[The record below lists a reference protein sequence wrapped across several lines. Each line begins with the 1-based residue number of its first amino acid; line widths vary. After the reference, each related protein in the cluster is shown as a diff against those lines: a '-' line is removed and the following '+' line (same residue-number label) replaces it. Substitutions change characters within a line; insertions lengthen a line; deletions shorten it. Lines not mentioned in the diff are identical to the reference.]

1 MTCIKTPLFIDRE
14 ILHFTNGEF
23 YNGVQLPVTGIVPS
37 HSRPRVSN
45 DNPFSEALFKTL
57 KYWPRWPRKG
67 FATIEIARKWVEQF
81 INWYSHEHRHSG
93 IQFVTPAQRHLGQD
107 KDLLVR
113 RHAVYQMARNAHPE
127 RWSGQTRN
135 WKWID
140 QVHLNPDRDML
151 IQIDEERLAA

>member
-1 MTCIKTPLFIDRE
+1 MQTLAICASRNITLSATYK
-14 ILHFTNGEF
+14 
-23 YNGVQLPVTGIVPS
+23 GICNQS
-37 HSRPRVSN
+37 HI
-45 DNPFSEALFKTL
+45 PFSEALFKTL

-93 IQFVTPAQRHLGQD
+93 IQFVTPAQRHLGHD

-113 RHAVYQMARNAHPE
+113 RRAVYQMARNAHPE
-127 RWSGQTRN
+127 RWSGKTRN

>member
-1 MTCIKTPLFIDRE
+1 M
-14 ILHFTNGEF
+14 
-23 YNGVQLPVTGIVPS
+23 
-37 HSRPRVSN
+37 
-45 DNPFSEALFKTL
+45 

-113 RHAVYQMARNAHPE
+113 RHTVNQMARNEHPE
-127 RWSGQTRN
+127 RWSGKTRN